1 MLLSGSKMK
10 GAEDHVHSNVGERK
24 REMKFHTGIRFQQT
38 NVRES
43 HVLHTGTVA
52 QPHVLHTGT
61 VAQLYCIYYTLAM
74 LPSVWKIEI
83 LPVHGLSR
91 WRSEKHWWLGS

>member
-1 MLLSGSKMK
+1 MK
-10 GAEDHVHSNVGERK
+10 GVEDHVHSNVGERK

-52 QPHVLHTGT
+52 QL
-61 VAQLYCIYYTLAM
+61 
-74 LPSVWKIEI
+74 
-83 LPVHGLSR
+83 
-91 WRSEKHWWLGS
+91 

>member
-1 MLLSGSKMK
+1 MK
-10 GAEDHVHSNVGERK
+10 GVEDHVHSNVGERK

-43 HVLHTGTVA
+43 HVLHTC
-52 QPHVLHTGT
+52 T
-61 VAQLYCIYYTLAM
+61 VAQLYCIYCTLAM

-91 WRSEKHWWLGS
+91 RRSEKHWWLGS